1 MSERVDLDGKYTSS
15 NGLLAFQD
23 YGKGTVVQFRNI
35 RLKHLPAGG
44 DESQNDPLENGKAES
59 ERE

>member
-1 MSERVDLDGKYTSS
+1 MDLNGKYASS
-15 NGLLAFQD
+15 KGLLAFQD